1 MPHRGVLTRDDGVHT
16 GDDGQ
21 CGSAAN
27 GRYDAS
33 TLSHRQRV
41 WGLSAH
47 ESGIDECR
55 SPKVRKLSVSAGKQ
69 LPSAHPSRRL
79 FNQQNRKRS
88 MNRITGRS
96 AFLALLKDEGITH
109 LFGNPGTTELPIMHA
124 LKEHPDLTYVMA
136 MQESLVVAIADGFSR
151 ASGRLVA
158 CNVHVAPGLGNAMG
172 SLYNAKFTGTPM
184 ILTAGQQEQGHGLTE
199 PLLYDPLVRIAE
211 PLVKWAVEVTRLED
225 LPRIVRRAAKIATTP
240 PTGPVFISLPGD
252 ILNAEAGL
260 DLGRPT
266 RVDSSVR
273 PSAEAIERL
282 ARRLLEAKRPVIVA
296 GDEIVKSD
304 ALAEAAQLALTLGAP
319 AWQQTAPYG
328 AHFLSESPCFMGT
341 LPRVQKQVREILAPH
356 DLMIV
361 LGSDPLRMSVY
372 SEVDPLPEGLP
383 IVQIGLVDHD
393 LAKNYPAEL
402 ALKADVKETLRSL
415 IPVLAAAG
423 GAPLAQRAGEAVANL
438 TSRNWSARR
447 HTLIGEITAKMAGA
461 PIDPD
466 WLTLQLV
473 EALPANAIL
482 VDEGLTSS
490 RLVPALRP
498 HRDRYGYHGLASGGI
513 GWGLPASVGA
523 SLANPDRPVVCYS
536 GDGSAMYSIQALWTA
551 AHHKLPLT
559 VVIANNGGYRIIK
572 QRLKAFHG
580 TDHFIGMDFAD
591 PAVDFTGLAKS
602 LGCEALRI
610 TAADEVAPALASA
623 FAQPGAKLIEVVV
636 DGSIG

>member
-1 MPHRGVLTRDDGVHT
+1 MSKNGKTGV
-16 GDDGQ
+16 
-21 CGSAAN
+21 
-27 GRYDAS
+27 
-33 TLSHRQRV
+33 
-41 WGLSAH
+41 
-47 ESGIDECR
+47 
-55 SPKVRKLSVSAGKQ
+55 
-69 LPSAHPSRRL
+69 
-79 FNQQNRKRS
+79 
-88 MNRITGRS
+88 NRITGRS

-199 PLLYDPLVRIAE
+199 PVLYDPLVRIAE

-225 LPRIVRRAAKIATTP
+225 LPRIVRRAAKVAMTP

-252 ILNAEAGL
+252 ILNSEAGL
-260 DLGRPT
+260 ELGRATRIDT
-266 RVDSSVR
+266 RVK
-273 PSAEAIERL
+273 PSDELLDALVQRILKAE
-282 ARRLLEAKRPVIVA
+282 RPVIVV

-304 ALAEAAQLALTLGAP
+304 ALTEAAAFAEALGCP

-328 AHFLSESPCFMGT
+328 AHFLSESPCFMGS
-341 LPRVQKQVREILAPH
+341 LPRVQPQVREILAPH

-372 SEVDPLPEGLP
+372 SEVDPLPAGLP
-383 IVQIGLVDHD
+383 IVQIGLVDWD
-393 LAKNYPAEL
+393 LAKNYPAEI
-402 ALKADVKETLRSL
+402 ALKADVRETLRAL
-415 IPVLAAAG
+415 VPALKDAG
-423 GAPLAQRAGEAVANL
+423 GAALETRAKSSIAALA
-438 TSRNWSARR
+438 SKNW
-447 HTLIGEITAKMAGA
+447 TAKRAKLVDQIA
-461 PIDPD
+461 TKKDSSPIDPD
-466 WLTLQLV
+466 WLTLQVV
-473 EALPANAIL
+473 ELMPDNAIL

-490 RLVPALRP
+490 RYMSALRP

-513 GWGLPASVGA
+513 GWGLPASVGV

-559 VVIANNGGYRIIK
+559 VVIVNNGGYRIIK
-572 QRLKAFHG
+572 QRLLAFHKD
-580 TDHFIGMDFAD
+580 DHFVGMDFVD
-591 PAVDFTGLAKS
+591 PPVDFCGLAGA
-602 LGCEALRI
+602 LGLEAIRI
-610 TAADEVAPALASA
+610 TKADDIASTLKSA
-623 FAQPGAKLIEVVV
+623 FARPGAKLIEVMV
-636 DGSIG
+636 DGSVK